1 MYYIARCLA
10 DNTPVAVDHIYIP
23 AGLCPNLF
31 SHNLAGVDVERL
43 LDEDYHLSLVHAEI
57 RHRRMATPVETELL
71 GPGED
76 NLVIL
81 VVERQIDGVGDQ
93 RVMYNRTFYR
103 ADRYIL
109 HFNLKRE

>member
-1 MYYIARCLA
+1 M
-10 DNTPVAVDHIYIP
+10 AVDHIYIP

-43 LDEDYHLSLVHAEI
+43 LDEDYHLSLVHAEEFVTA
-57 RHRRMATPVETELL
+57 RMATPVETELL

-76 NLVIL
+76 NLVFL